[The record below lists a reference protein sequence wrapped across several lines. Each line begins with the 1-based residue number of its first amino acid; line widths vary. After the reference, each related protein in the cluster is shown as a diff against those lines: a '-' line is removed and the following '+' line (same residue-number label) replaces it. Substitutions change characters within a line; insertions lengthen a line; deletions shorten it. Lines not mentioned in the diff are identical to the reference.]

1 METNKIQKQLQRCN
15 KVLIL
20 PMRNGNQLALH
31 DVLELALCV
40 LILPMRNGNFLIPF
54 SSVTYLC
61 SYPTYEEWKLY
72 KEERS
77 KKQDLGSYPTYEEWK
92 QLKLKIAILCLQSSY
107 PTYEE
112 WKHEGNRKERNTN
125 RRVLILPMRNGNIEI
140 WLARRLYNIVLILPM
155 RNKKQTDA
163 HIARLYNL

>member
-1 METNKIQKQLQRCN
+1 MSSYPTYEEWK
-15 KVLIL
+15 
-20 PMRNGNQLALH
+20 H
-31 DVLELALCV
+31 LCTLSSNLTKFHV
-40 LILPMRNGNFLIPF
+40 LILPMRNGNFIFYFSHLFLNIVLILPMRNGNNLAPIVKPF
-54 SSVTYLC
+54 LLTG

-125 RRVLILPMRNGNIEI
+125 RRVLILPMRNGNFG
-140 WLARRLYNIVLILPM
+140 L
-155 RNKKQTDA
+155 Q
-163 HIARLYNL
+163 